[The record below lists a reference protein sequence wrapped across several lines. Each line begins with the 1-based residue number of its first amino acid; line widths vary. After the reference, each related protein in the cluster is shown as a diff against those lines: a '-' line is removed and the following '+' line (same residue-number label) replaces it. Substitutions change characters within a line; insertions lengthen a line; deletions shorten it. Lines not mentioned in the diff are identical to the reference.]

1 MSFPLSGS
9 LSSTKKSALGA
20 ACCALLLAAPL
31 ALAQPATAADG
42 PKTPQEA
49 AACKGVV
56 SSLLGGFGSML
67 ANSACVVRPSDD

>member
-1 MSFPLSGS
+1 MSFPLSFA
-9 LSSTKKSALGA
+9 KKSALGA

-31 ALAQPATAADG
+31 SLAQPAAAAG

-67 ANSACVVRPSDD
+67 ANSACVVQPSDG